1 MKLREPIQQFLHR
14 AAFLLDGTQFFT
26 LFHPLTI
33 RNCPDDRDL
42 MNIPF
47 YYYYYYFQI
56 DLL

>member
-14 AAFLLDGTQFFT
+14 AAFLLDGTQW
-26 LFHPLTI
+26 
-33 RNCPDDRDL
+33 NCPDDRDL